1 VAAAEQERTTITANE
16 GRRVVTAD
24 WVITFTFDLDP
35 VIDEMDFW
43 QNELEHVDAS
53 VARIPNRGVHVT
65 VYAPGSMPMI
75 EAAEKMAAE
84 VAHVIQAKPT
94 GVEVVNEVEW
104 ARRADAPTM
113 PELMSA
119 AEIAEELE
127 ISRQRVHQL
136 RETAAFPA
144 PLAEL
149 RGGAV
154 WDAAAVR
161 KFASSWERRPG
172 RPKVVRPKP
181 ARLQI
186 KTYAP
191 NVIVHSHP
199 NAREVAR
206 NPDGGWDVTK
216 PGATRPSA
224 HLQTQAEA
232 VDRARQILR
241 NSGGGELRIRA
252 DDGGVR
258 LFEVQ
263 AKDN

>member
-1 VAAAEQERTTITANE
+1 M
-16 GRRVVTAD
+16 TAD

-53 VARIPNRGVHVT
+53 IARIPNRDVHVT

-84 VAHVIQAKPT
+84 VAHVIHAKPT

-119 AEIAEELE
+119 AEIAEELK

-154 WDAAAVR
+154 WDADAVR
-161 KFASSWERRPG
+161 RFSSSWDRRPG
-172 RPKVVRPKP
+172 RPRSVVLSPGPARMVLTGHAPKVTVTGRNSREVVR
-181 ARLQI
+181 R
-186 KTYAP
+186 
-191 NVIVHSHP
+191 
-199 NAREVAR
+199 R
-206 NPDGGWDVTK
+206 DGGWVVRK
-216 PGATRPSA
+216 PGSGRVSA
-224 HLQTQAEA
+224 RLGSQAEA
-232 VDRARQILR
+232 IDRARQILR
-241 NSGGGELRIRA
+241 NSGGGELRVRSR
-252 DDGGVR
+252 DGGVR
-258 LFEVQ
+258 SVDVP
-263 AKDN
+263 AKES